1 MVTELLAAYPTLVA
15 PLTNFD
21 LFRDLHETRTS
32 ISELC
37 VIQIMPHEWS
47 NALNYGNN
55 SDTGGYMRRLQW
67 SNELQEKRYRYLI
80 MRNGYHTSGV
90 FLRGYGW
97 SLVVVIQF
105 MGVS

>member
-1 MVTELLAAYPTLVA
+1 
-15 PLTNFD
+15 
-21 LFRDLHETRTS
+21 
-32 ISELC
+32 
-37 VIQIMPHEWS
+37 MPHEWS

-97 SLVVVIQF
+97 PLVVVIIHERV
-105 MGVS
+105 MIAWVPLVCWNCGLSSSLAVDAV